1 MNKTAEKSEH
11 HSEKKLFAP
20 PIVLGIIAMGLVLRL
35 AVAFHTRDCYR
46 DWRQTGFHDIRA
58 WVTAGGMVIDGVNPY
73 AESYI
78 LDFAPG
84 WAWISAVPV
93 SVAGKLGLGSIGAS
107 LLVKFLLSLA
117 DVFLAYMVYKISSQ
131 VGRPAVLPVSLV
143 ALNPVSILT
152 TGYQGQF
159 DNVTLLPITFW
170 ILLLL
175 RWKQRNSGVDSVAR
189 AGISGGLV
197 GLSMTMKHS
206 SGPLVL
212 FLADWYR
219 SWRYLALSLLV
230 AVLLFTVAFLPYVEG
245 AGIPEIYRDV
255 FGQQQRNA
263 GTFWATLAGWLGL
276 EQPGNGLQKALW
288 IFMVLLSAAIAKKK
302 HMGILATATFYYITI
317 VLFAP
322 SIARHY
328 FVYPLVFGA
337 IAFPFEMAAYSAA
350 VSLLLL
356 SSPRSAGQFCLFGS
370 VMDIWPVFLV
380 LLLWWL
386 RIALPDRLT
395 RRAARARWSP

>member
-1 MNKTAEKSEH
+1 MNIAAENSGHYSGKR
-11 HSEKKLFAP
+11 LFAP
-20 PIVLGIIAMGLVLRL
+20 PLILGIIALGLVLRF

-46 DWRQTGFHDIRA
+46 DWRQTGFHDIHA
-58 WVTAGGMVIDGVNPY
+58 WVIAGGMVIDGVNPY

-93 SVAGKLGLGSIGAS
+93 SVAGKLDLGSIGAS
-107 LLVKFLLSLA
+107 LLVKFVLSLA
-117 DVFLAYMVYKISSQ
+117 DVFLAFMVYKICSQ

-159 DNVTLLPITFW
+159 DNVTLLPIAIW

-175 RWKQRNSGVDSVAR
+175 RWKQRNSGVDSAAR

-197 GLSMTMKHS
+197 GLSMMLKHS

-263 GTFWATLAGWLGL
+263 GTFWATIAGWFGF

-288 IFMVLLSAAIAKKK
+288 IVMVLLSAAIAKKK
-302 HMGILATATFYYITI
+302 HMSILAASAFYYITI

-328 FVYPLVFGA
+328 LIYPLLFGA
-337 IAFPFEMAAYSAA
+337 IAYPLEVMVYSVATSA
-350 VSLLLL
+350 FLL
-356 SSPRSAGQFCLFGS
+356 SSPRSAGPFCSFGS
-370 VMDIWPVFLV
+370 TMDIWPVYIV

-386 RIALPDRLT
+386 RVALPDRLFS
-395 RRAARARWSP
+395 RAARARWRP